1 MSTNDI
7 QSPSNL
13 GQGANIALAYHY
25 NSNSVQWEPQQ
36 AQDTVTRPSGF
47 NGYEEV
53 SPSDEATLSTVA
65 AALYVGTA
73 GDISVLL
80 AGTSEN
86 VLFQG
91 VSGGAVLPI
100 GNIERVN
107 STATTATNMIA
118 LSYV

>member
-7 QSPSNL
+7 QNPSNL

-73 GDISVLL
+73 GNISVEVQG
-80 AGTSEN
+80 AGT
-86 VLFQG
+86 VVFQG

-107 STATTATNMIA
+107 STSTTATNMIA